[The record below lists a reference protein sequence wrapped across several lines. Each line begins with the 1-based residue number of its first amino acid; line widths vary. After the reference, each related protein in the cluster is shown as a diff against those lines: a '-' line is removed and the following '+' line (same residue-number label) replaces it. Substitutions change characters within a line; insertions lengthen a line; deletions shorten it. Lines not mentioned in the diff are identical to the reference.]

1 MSTVAEELPRRR
13 RVPGAMTAG
22 TTRAVGLANI
32 ALGAVSLLTLC
43 AAYGLAERLVAA
55 QEQAGDGRIATV
67 TASWWGP
74 DVSVTLSMSLL
85 LVGAAAGLVG
95 SVIQQSIV
103 FAQRAGHRTLQQGF
117 VWWYA
122 LRPVWSALL
131 GAVAVLTFN
140 AGLISIGDQTTSAAG
155 VTVLVTM
162 GCLAGLFTDRMLQR
176 LAPLLG
182 ATAPHE
188 PAGEAESTD
197 ADSQP

>member
-1 MSTVAEELPRRR
+1 MTTVARDVPRRR
-13 RVPGAMTAG
+13 KVAGPMTAV
-22 TTRAVGLANI
+22 TTRAVGVSNI
-32 ALGAVSLLTLC
+32 ALGAVSFMALV
-43 AAYGLAERLVAA
+43 AAYGLAERLVTA
-55 QEQAGDGRIATV
+55 QEHVGDGRIATV

-74 DVSVTLSMSLL
+74 DLSVSLNMSLL
-85 LVGAAAGLVG
+85 LVGAAAGVVG
-95 SVIQQSIV
+95 SAIQQSIV
-103 FAQRAGHRTLQQGF
+103 FAQRAGQRTLQQGF

-131 GAVAVLTFN
+131 GAIAVLTFN

-182 ATAPHE
+182 ATAPHQA
-188 PAGEAESTD
+188 AGETDTVD
-197 ADSQP
+197 ADPQL

>member
-1 MSTVAEELPRRR
+1 
-13 RVPGAMTAG
+13 
-22 TTRAVGLANI
+22 VGVSHI
-32 ALGAVSLLTLC
+32 ALGAVSFMALV
-43 AAYGLAERLVAA
+43 AAYGLAERLVTA
-55 QEQAGDGRIATV
+55 QEHAGDGRIATV

-74 DVSVTLSMSLL
+74 DVSMSLNMSLL
-85 LVGAAAGLVG
+85 LVGAAAGVVG

-103 FAQRAGHRTLQQGF
+103 FAQRAGQGTLQQGF

-122 LRPVWSALL
+122 LRPIWSALL

-188 PAGEAESTD
+188 PAGESDTVG
-197 ADSQP
+197 ADPQL